1 MNINGFQKAKIIK
14 TLFFSISFVLI
25 NTKSGCVK
33 KYRHSRF
40 FVLFILFRN
49 QIRTTDYPLFL
60 SVKQD
65 LLPDEYLP
73 HNGK

>member
-1 MNINGFQKAKIIK
+1 MNINGFQEAKIIK

-33 KYRHSRF
+33 KYQHSRF

-49 QIRTTDYPLFL
+49 RIRTTDYPPFPLIR
-60 SVKQD
+60 QC